1 MQAGLRRH
9 AGASGEVSIAFVG
22 QYPFST
28 NEEISRSNVWR
39 LISCSIR
46 RQPVEAGTARRQ
58 RRPIIRK
65 EACGFEDFEAFN
77 LWASIVVD
85 RRGGSNRLSA
95 RPTGSKWKRALPA
108 GSGLWGSLP
117 ESSDREASQ
126 GSNLWPRD
134 ARGRR

>member
-1 MQAGLRRH
+1 MAANG
-9 AGASGEVSIAFVG
+9 
-22 QYPFST
+22 
-28 NEEISRSNVWR
+28 
-39 LISCSIR
+39 R
-46 RQPVEAGTARRQ
+46 RQNPRQLVEAGTARRQAKGTRGAYDARRQ

>member
-1 MQAGLRRH
+1 MVP
-9 AGASGEVSIAFVG
+9 EFVER
-22 QYPFST
+22 T
-28 NEEISRSNVWR
+28 R
-39 LISCSIR
+39 
-46 RQPVEAGTARRQ
+46 
-58 RRPIIRK
+58 
-65 EACGFEDFEAFN
+65 
-77 LWASIVVD
+77 
-85 RRGGSNRLSA
+85 GSNRLSA